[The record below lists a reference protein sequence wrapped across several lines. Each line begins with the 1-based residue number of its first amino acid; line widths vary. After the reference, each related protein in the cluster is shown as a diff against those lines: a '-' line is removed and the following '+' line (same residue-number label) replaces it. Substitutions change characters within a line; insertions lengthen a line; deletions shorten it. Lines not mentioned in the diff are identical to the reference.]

1 MSFHTLGE
9 VLRGR
14 AAEHPDRPAMRAGD
28 RTWTYQS
35 LHTESSRVAQAML
48 SEGVGGQDRVAVLDR
63 NVPEYFTFLFGA
75 TMIDAVTLAV
85 NWRLAAPEMEY
96 ILNHSQARV
105 LLIGEEFLG
114 HLALMK
120 LETVSKVVVIRS
132 GSDTTSDDDS
142 YRKAVAELSETYSCT
157 EYAEWTEG
165 RESTDPAIVCDPEN
179 TCYQLYTS
187 GTTGLPKGVELTHS
201 NLLTGV
207 ATGASEWG
215 IDPTS
220 VIMVAMPLFHIAG
233 SGWALSGFH
242 EGAEA
247 VLVREMDPSEVLRLI
262 ETHKVTNTLFVPAVL
277 QVLSSIPGVEKTDFS
292 SMRSIIY
299 GASPISEEVLVRSM
313 KVFGCGFV
321 QVYGLTETTGA
332 ITAMPEEDHDPGG
345 PKAHLLRA
353 AGRPAGDVKLRIVDN
368 EEGRDCDEGEVG
380 EIWCQSGQN
389 MKGYWRNPD
398 ATAEAFP
405 EGRDAKGLGWF
416 RTGDAGYMKDGYL
429 YIHDRV
435 KDMILSGGENIY
447 PAEIENVLMAHAG
460 VADAAVIGVP
470 SEKWGEAV
478 KAVVV
483 DAPGASATDEEL
495 SAYCRERL
503 AGYKCPTSI
512 DRVEALPR
520 NPSGKILKTELRE
533 PYWAGKGRRVN

>member
-1 MSFHTLGE
+1 
-9 VLRGR
+9 
-14 AAEHPDRPAMRAGD
+14 
-28 RTWTYQS
+28 
-35 LHTESSRVAQAML
+35 ML
-48 SEGVGGQDRVAVLDR
+48 SEGVGPQDRVAVLDR

-114 HLALMK
+114 HLARMK
-120 LETVSKVVVIRS
+120 LETVRTVVVNRS
-132 GSDTTSDDDS
+132 SEDETA
-142 YRKAVAELSETYSCT
+142 YAKAVADLPDTFACT
-157 EYAEWTEG
+157 DYASWIDE
-165 RESTDPAIVCDPEN
+165 REETDPAIPCDPQN

-207 ATGASEWG
+207 ATGAKEWS
-215 IDPTS
+215 IDADS
-220 VIMVAMPLFHIAG
+220 VAMVAMPLFHIAG
-233 SGWALSGFH
+233 SGWALAGFH

-247 VLVREMDPSEVLRLI
+247 ILVRDLDPGEVLRLI
-262 ETHKVTNTLFVPAVL
+262 EDRRVTNSLFVPAVL
-277 QVLSSIPGVEKTDFS
+277 QILSALPGVEKTDFS
-292 SMRSIIY
+292 SMRSIVY

-332 ITAMPEEDHDPGG
+332 ITVMPEEDHDPGG

-353 AGRPAGDVKLRIVDN
+353 AGRPSGDVELRIVDN
-368 EEGRDCDEGEVG
+368 ESGRDCEEGEVG
-380 EIWCQSGQN
+380 EIWCWSGQN
-389 MKGYWRNPD
+389 MKGYWRNPE
-398 ATAEAFP
+398 ATAEVFP
-405 EGRDAKGLGWF
+405 EGRNENGLGWF
-416 RTGDAGYMKDGYL
+416 RTGDAGYLKDGYL

-435 KDMILSGGENIY
+435 KDMIVSGGENIY

-470 SEKWGEAV
+470 SEKWGETV
-478 KAVVV
+478 KAIVV
-483 DAPGASATDEEL
+483 DVPGAAATDEEL
-495 SAYCRERL
+495 STYCRDRL
-503 AGYKCPTSI
+503 ATYKCPTSI
-512 DRVEALPR
+512 DRIEALPR

-533 PYWAGKGRRVN
+533 PYWVGKARRIN

>member
-1 MSFHTLGE
+1 MSFETLGA
-9 VLRGR
+9 VLRGHVEKDPSR
-14 AAEHPDRPAMRAGD
+14 AAMRAGG
-28 RTWTYQS
+28 RTWTYQA
-35 LHTESSRVAQAML
+35 LHAESAQVAQAML
-48 SEGVGGQDRVAVLDR
+48 AEGIEPQQRVAVLDR
-63 NVPEYFTFLFGA
+63 NVPEYFMFLFGA
-75 TMIDAVTLAV
+75 TMLDAVTLAV

-114 HLALMK
+114 HLKQMK
-120 LETVSKVVVIRS
+120 LETVKSVVVIPS
-132 GSDTTSDDDS
+132 GEAGEDDAALQKAIADLPAS
-142 YRKAVAELSETYSCT
+142 YSSAA
-157 EYAEWTEG
+157 YADWISG
-165 RESTDPAIVCDPEN
+165 HAPTDPEVVCDPEN

-207 ATGASEWG
+207 ATGAKEWS
-215 IDPTS
+215 IDASS
-220 VIMVAMPLFHIAG
+220 VNMVAMPLFHIAG
-233 SGWALSGFH
+233 SGWALAGFH

-247 VLVREMDPSEVLRLI
+247 VLVRDLDPVEVLRLI
-262 ETHKVTNTLFVPAVL
+262 ETHRVTNTLFVPAVL
-277 QVLSSIPGVEKTDFS
+277 QILSGFPGVEKTDFS
-292 SMRSIIY
+292 SMRSIVY

-353 AGRPAGDVKLRIVDN
+353 AGRPSGDVQFRIVDN
-368 EEGRDCDEGEVG
+368 EEGRDCEEGEVG
-380 EIWCQSGQN
+380 EIWCKSAQN
-389 MKGYWRNPD
+389 MKGYWRNPE
-398 ATAEAFP
+398 ATAEAYP

-416 RTGDAGYMKDGYL
+416 RTGDAGYLKEGYL

-435 KDMILSGGENIY
+435 KDMIVSGGENIY

-470 SEKWGEAV
+470 SEKWGETV

-483 DAPGASATDEEL
+483 DAPGAAATDEEL

-512 DRVEALPR
+512 DRIEALPR

-533 PYWAGKGRRVN
+533 PYWAGKTRRIN